1 MTPSRAPRAP
11 AVRAE
16 LVPAG
21 DTAVAAAPPPAI
33 SPTPVRALRELDRVP
48 AAPVRF
54 PAEPRPYPS
63 APPAPTARISGRD
76 TRREI

>member
-1 MTPSRAPRAP
+1 MAPSRAPRAP

-21 DTAVAAAPPPAI
+21 DTAVAAAPPPA
-33 SPTPVRALRELDRVP
+33 SPRRPCAHYVNLTAFRLPLYVSQRSPVHTRARP
-48 AAPVRF
+48 P
-54 PAEPRPYPS
+54 PR
-63 APPAPTARISGRD
+63 TARISGRD